1 MKGKHLRSLLK
12 VIPKNNIRYFLN
24 GLYVNFDYREI
35 AATDGHILV
44 LLENLEELNID
55 GTGEAIIPRN
65 VIEAATSV
73 CDPNANVYITNTEI
87 SIGDL
92 TIKYKP
98 IEGKYPDFRVVFPKK
113 ETTYEDSRFCWFQSE
128 FVKIVEK
135 IAKDYA
141 IDFEFFPPEN
151 EKTSPLKL
159 TGVSSDC
166 SAFVTILLCKMDVDI
181 NGKNKFK
188 RSFLDGKT
196 YFKD

>member
-35 AATDGHILV
+35 AATDGHI
-44 LLENLEELNID
+44 
-55 GTGEAIIPRN
+55 
-65 VIEAATSV
+65 
-73 CDPNANVYITNTEI
+73 
-87 SIGDL
+87 
-92 TIKYKP
+92 
-98 IEGKYPDFRVVFPKK
+98 FRVVFPKK

-135 IAKDYA
+135 IAKDYV

-188 RSFLDGKT
+188 RSYLDGKT

>member
-1 MKGKHLRSLLK
+1 MTLLGKQIKSLLK
-12 VIPKNNIRYFLN
+12 AIPKYNLRYYLN
-24 GLYVNFDYREI
+24 GLYVNFDLKEI
-35 AATDGHILV
+35 AVTNGHILV

-65 VIEAATSV
+65 VIEAASSV
-73 CDPNANVYITNTEI
+73 CDPNANVYITNSEF

-128 FVKIVEK
+128 FVKIVEE

-159 TGVSSDC
+159 TGVSSNC

-181 NGKNKFK
+181 NGKKESK
-188 RSFLDGKT
+188 
-196 YFKD
+196 